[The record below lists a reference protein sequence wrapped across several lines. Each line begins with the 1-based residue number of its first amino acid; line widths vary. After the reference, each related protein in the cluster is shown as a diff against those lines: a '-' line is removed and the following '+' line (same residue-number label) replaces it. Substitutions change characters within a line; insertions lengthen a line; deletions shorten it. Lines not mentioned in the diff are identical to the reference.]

1 MIPGNIRKRFCSP
14 LTPIPCLRAPLGKL
28 NNIKSHPAPS
38 ALLFQG
44 HNATYIHGG
53 LLLPR
58 TKRLANIRDH
68 QFYLHS

>member
-1 MIPGNIRKRFCSP
+1 METISNNCNKKTRKVLEEVNAITQTSSTGFHHDSKW
-14 LTPIPCLRAPLGKL
+14 LK
-28 NNIKSHPAPS
+28 
-38 ALLFQG
+38 QG